1 MVSSDGFGTQLRV
14 LGFHGFRVEGIWDLW
29 FQIMLWQFGTGGG
42 SFINEHLAWTA
53 LNYSLPFQVPP
64 VAEAEN
70 NNMDAERL
78 MQEERDVENP
88 VE

>member
-1 MVSSDGFGTQLRV
+1 MK
-14 LGFHGFRVEGIWDLW
+14 
-29 FQIMLWQFGTGGG
+29 
-42 SFINEHLAWTA
+42 HLSRTA

-70 NNMDAERL
+70 NNVDDAEKL